1 MLSLNQILVNP
12 SLPFKEQR
20 IYRIF
25 NILLILA
32 IIVLIFISIFQLS
45 INAIPLFW
53 ICAAEIVVFLALLVI
68 HVRGHFAISRYIF
81 FTFSIIMEVVGSLV
95 SGENG
100 GFDFLFFVTALSPLL
115 FFDKRW
121 QYLSLFIF
129 SMSCFIAVKVLY
141 SYIPPVLDLERQFF
155 PYYFNIATSAILIY
169 FGYELFKKEHL
180 KHEADLNKQKDMV
193 HNQKEVLIATKQQLE
208 ALLEARTK
216 KLEEKNQGIS
226 KYAYLNSHKVRSP
239 LARILGLVNLTQYED
254 LDADE
259 TRSYYFN
266 ELKTNATDLDNVL
279 KEISEIL
286 NSDLEK

>member
-1 MLSLNQILVNP
+1 MS
-12 SLPFKEQR
+12 
-20 IYRIF
+20 
-25 NILLILA
+25 ILA

-45 INAIPLFW
+45 INAFSLFW
-53 ICAAEIVVFLALLVI
+53 ICAAEVVVFFSILVL
-68 HVRGHFAISRYIF
+68 HVKGHFVVSRYIF

-95 SGENG
+95 SGENA

-129 SMSCFIAVKVLY
+129 SMSSLIAVKVLY
-141 SYIPPVLDLERQFF
+141 GYIPPVLDLERQIF
-155 PYYFNIATSAILIY
+155 PYYFNIAASAILIY

-193 HNQKEVLIATKQQLE
+193 HNQKEVLMATKQQLE
-208 ALLEARTK
+208 TLLEARTK

>member
-1 MLSLNQILVNP
+1 M
-12 SLPFKEQR
+12 
-20 IYRIF
+20 
-25 NILLILA
+25 LILA
-32 IIVLIFISIFQLS
+32 IVVLIFIAIFLLS

-53 ICAAEIVVFLALLVI
+53 ICAAEIVVFFALLVL
-68 HVRGHFAISRYIF
+68 HVKGHFALSRYIF
-81 FTFSIIMEVVGSLV
+81 FAFSIVMEVFGSLV

-129 SMSCFIAVKVLY
+129 SISCFIAVKILY
-141 SYIPPVLDLERQFF
+141 QYVPSMLDLERQLF
-155 PYYFNIATSAILIY
+155 PYYFNIAASAALIY
-169 FGYELFKKEHL
+169 FGYGLFKKEHL
-180 KHEADLNKQKDMV
+180 KHEMDLNKQKEMV
-193 HNQKEVLIATKQQLE
+193 QNQKEVLLATKNQLE
-208 ALLEARTK
+208 ILLEARTR

-254 LDADE
+254 LNEDE